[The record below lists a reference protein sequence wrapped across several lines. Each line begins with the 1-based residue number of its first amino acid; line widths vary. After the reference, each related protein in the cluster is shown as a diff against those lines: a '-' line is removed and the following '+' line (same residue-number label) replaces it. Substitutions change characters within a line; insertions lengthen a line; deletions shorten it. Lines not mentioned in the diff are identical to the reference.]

1 MLNQCKRLYLNCVS
15 RITSNYRHC
24 KRERQVIVVEQLHF
38 NLICVCLQRHLH
50 LFLPAV
56 SSDKREDE
64 GFEGSE
70 NEVEQYQADV
80 GLTQ

>member
-1 MLNQCKRLYLNCVS
+1 
-15 RITSNYRHC
+15 
-24 KRERQVIVVEQLHF
+24 VVEQLHF